1 MEQESNLYYSIA
13 MSTIRL
19 NLLMVVRVRVRWVC
33 YAKRNK
39 EMQSIM
45 VNTYLTM
52 VGNRVHYIPS
62 AGTAAVH

>member
-1 MEQESNLYYSIA
+1 

-39 EMQSIM
+39 EMQSNM